1 MWSSS
6 RRNKKINKVFR
17 TALDLTIN
25 TTKEILVNA
34 QEKGFLSISLENI
47 ESIAISLVSKVD
59 GLGLL
64 LEQYPQLI
72 ENENIWKMDKKIWL
86 SVLENNI
93 ED

>member
-1 MWSSS
+1 MWFTS

-17 TALDLTIN
+17 TALDNTIN

-34 QEKGFLSISLENI
+34 QEKSFLSISLENI
-47 ESIAISLVSKVD
+47 ESIAISLISKVD